1 MREMRIQVAMGLV
14 ARRLVVAALG
24 LSAVRCAST
33 VQFDRGVLAYD
44 RATAAIVSRELLLN
58 IARARQDL
66 PMHFTAISNITATY
80 KLSFSAGVTPA
91 LPGPRRLL
99 LSPPP
104 RGPREESPTVTI
116 AP

>member
-33 VQFDRGVLAYD
+33 VPFDRGVLAYD

-58 IARARQDL
+58 ITRARQDL

-80 KLSFSAGVTPA
+80 KLSFSAAITPA
-91 LPGPRRLL
+91 LTREPRPPL
-99 LSPPP
+99 PPP
-104 RGPREESPTVTI
+104 LRRHPGEGP
-116 AP
+116 